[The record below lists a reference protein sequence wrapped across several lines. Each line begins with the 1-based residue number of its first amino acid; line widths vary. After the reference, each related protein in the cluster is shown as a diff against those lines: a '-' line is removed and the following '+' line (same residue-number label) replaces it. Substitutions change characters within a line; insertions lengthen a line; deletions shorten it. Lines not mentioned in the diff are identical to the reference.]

1 LYWLTPTPEGLFRFS
16 RALIRTF
23 GVAYRDA
30 MRSNSVPVECKDSAS
45 GYLLVVSSNDRD
57 RKDAFESLIL
67 PEIPMLLR
75 VALSLTHQS
84 ADANDLVQ
92 ETMLKSW
99 RSFDTFDGQ
108 YPRAWLLTI
117 MRNAHRNSFRKA
129 VPDPVDP
136 VAVGTTLIEP
146 APQPS
151 AEAEA
156 MLTEMDHSVVEGL
169 NSLKP
174 DVRELVILVDV
185 DVDGLSYR
193 EAAAT
198 LGLAEGT
205 VMSRLHRARA
215 KIRKRVVAD
224 RKRIGSGRS

>member
-1 LYWLTPTPEGLFRFS
+1 
-16 RALIRTF
+16 
-23 GVAYRDA
+23 
-30 MRSNSVPVECKDSAS
+30 
-45 GYLLVVSSNDRD
+45 VSSNDRD

-99 RSFDTFDGQ
+99 RSFDTFDGE

-136 VAVGTTLIEP
+136 VSVGTTVSEP
-146 APQPS
+146 TPQPS
-151 AEAEA
+151 AESEA
-156 MLTEMDHSVVEGL
+156 MLSEMDHCVVEGL

-174 DVRELVILVDV
+174 EVRELVILV

-224 RKRIGSGRS
+224 RKRAGSSQE